1 MLQSAPTNVAAPE
14 TILDEP
20 PQAPAR
26 SGLRAG
32 RYELLTRLAAGGMG
46 EVFIARQ
53 AIEGSEKRVA
63 LKLLLPHLSHEE
75 EFVHMFL
82 DEARIAARMNH
93 PNIVQ
98 IFDLGVAE
106 GRYFIAMGLV
116 EGTSLARLLGACR
129 ARKAPLPLPMV
140 RLIADGLC
148 AGLSYAH
155 ELKGSGE
162 EGLGIIHRDV
172 NPSNVLVSTSGA
184 VLLTDFGIAKAK
196 DNLHRTRPGD
206 VKGKYAYMAP
216 EQMKSGATVDRRVDI
231 FAAGV
236 SLFEALTLLSPF
248 ARQTDAQTLDAVRL
262 APLPDPRTLRADL
275 TPGLEAA
282 VRRATAKEPD
292 QRFGSMA
299 ELRDAIKDGPAASP
313 FELGQLVESLC
324 GPELAAFRGA
334 PAAPIQELGTRS
346 LAEFSKSAP
355 LPGLPTPVPVL
366 PTPLPEPAPQEPF
379 IPVPRA
385 LTQRRPQLSR
395 SRALVYGFLLGVLL
409 VLLAVGVR
417 LLTLPGRPPPPA
429 PLPTVEAPPAPPP
442 APEPTPLPVPA
453 PPVEAV
459 AEPAPPAPPHDER
472 PAPRPVR
479 RHEAKRPKPVEAP
492 PVEKLR
498 DD

>member
-1 MLQSAPTNVAAPE
+1 VAAPE
-14 TILDEP
+14 TILDSNP
-20 PQAPAR
+20 AQPPAR

-46 EVFIARQ
+46 EVFIARHTN
-53 AIEGSEKRVA
+53 AGDFEKRVA

-93 PNIVQ
+93 PHIVQ

-106 GRYFIAMGLV
+106 GRYFIAMALV
-116 EGTSLARLLGACR
+116 EGTSLSRLLSACR
-129 ARKAPLPLPMV
+129 TRKRPLPLPIV

-155 ELKGSGE
+155 ELKGPGE
-162 EGLGIIHRDV
+162 AGLGIIHRDV

-184 VLLTDFGIAKAK
+184 VLLTDFGIAKAQ

-206 VKGKYAYMAP
+206 VKGKYQYMAP
-216 EQMKSGATVDRRVDI
+216 EQMKTGAVVDRRVDI

-236 SLFEALTLLSPF
+236 TLFEALTLVSPF
-248 ARQTDAQTLDAVRL
+248 ARSTDAETLDAVRL
-262 APLPDPRTLRADL
+262 ATLPDPVLLREDL
-275 TPGLEAA
+275 TATLQAA
-282 VRRATAKEPD
+282 VQRATCKHPD
-292 QRFGSMA
+292 ERFASMQ
-299 ELRDAIKDGPAASP
+299 ELREAIIDGPVASP
-313 FELGQLVESLC
+313 FELGEWVESLC
-324 GPELAAFRGA
+324 SAELAVFRGA

-346 LAEFSKSAP
+346 LAEPSRAAP
-355 LPGLPTPVPVL
+355 LPG
-366 PTPLPEPAPQEPF
+366 PLAPAPEAAFPEPF
-379 IPVPRA
+379 LSVPTAVRRR
-385 LTQRRPQLSR
+385 RRPHLSR
-395 SRALVYGFLLGVLL
+395 SRALIYGFLMGVLL

-417 LLTLPGRPPPPA
+417 VLTLPRKAPPPPTEADLLPPPAEEPPEPA
-429 PLPTVEAPPAPPP
+429 PVAAPPAP
-442 APEPTPLPVPA
+442 APA
-453 PPVEAV
+453 PPIEAE
-459 AEPAPPAPPHDER
+459 AEPPTPAPVRAER

-479 RHEAKRPKPVEAP
+479 RREPKRIRAGEAA